1 MELRNIDETKKLFP
15 HWLDKNDESN
25 FSKHLTVINNQQL
38 DILHKLKCIEW
49 SRILEK
55 PIQIKKKQTV
65 PYEYSME
72 FRCDI
77 PNLKQINIYKNP
89 IIRKN
94 EVIGGELI
102 ESVDFEDIEQHFY
115 KIIKDFTFENGGI
128 QRIYEDQ
135 YVLVEKDGITY
146 QVYIDKETGEDT
158 FDEYLKINDV
168 EVLDDEGNKIKNEPK
183 IIKDVDITPIIPNDT
198 FVVEVYTYDDYHW
211 LKGYPQNDYYDESY
225 ETSYFYNRRVRIYL
239 ENISGIDYLTFR
251 VHQDSIKMIEVLKNN
266 HLIHIED
273 FIIEKHGFPNQFI
286 NDQFAHIYNY
296 NDNTVYYP
304 TLKKDTDSLY
314 RPLME
319 KNEYVYRLRLTDD
332 DFTIDELSNQR
343 ILKDIYDL
351 KVTYFNVSTPNDR
364 SKDET
369 IVKRY
374 SGDTE
379 YDTDVFEHDE
389 SLDIIGNILNIHRF
403 KFIKVHEET
412 IDYYSRTYPTF
423 YNRLIEDDYSYQQR
437 IKFYINNYNKMYFP
451 CLEFWKYYHTD
462 SRLVNRK
469 VMIAEQCN
477 SYIDNCRTGRN
488 KKITEYKKNKAD
500 LSFRDRWENISEKH
514 KVKIGY
520 YHQDNFYIDLEYSKS
535 LILEENVEY
544 VDIIT
549 NNVYSY
555 DGTTETLTRIRE
567 TFTLNV
573 KENRFYK
580 GQYVRFYDGDDNLLG
595 RLELD
600 DDGKAS
606 LDYSFENPQTFYW
619 YSVYDTVEKESFYI
633 TQTKF
638 DAYNNVVVDDNGE
651 AEKETVKVF
660 LEWYHS
666 MIKEIYSDDT
676 DEVLLSWYENKLAN
690 KLYVVPNTKYRI
702 RFAIKSNIQTFTD
715 TKTIYFK
722 DGNMYYDLQ
731 YTQQLSDEDK
741 MKDTDYVDT
750 ATGINYRYDIITDT
764 FKEFD
769 NTINIRYNYYD
780 QYDYSKESIV
790 NEIHYG
796 DYEEGVYENNEL
808 NFIKYNE
815 EPYNRDCDYVYMEFI
830 TPSDAIKLDIL
841 LEANDYFEFA
851 DLSIQRVV
859 NVDFDTMYMRAE
871 LDYNSCVYDL
881 YANYNDIPTNI
892 YYKNINNF
900 DKVLNRS
907 LPLSKKGFFNFEL
920 TDFATDTINIETS
933 QNIVVN
939 LVDIDNIYQDN
950 ATSHEFMFS
959 KYIIKDS
966 DYLFSFD
973 CDANTDYNIRCKIN
987 NSEFI
992 TMPYVDMNFGDV
1004 DGINVV
1010 KRRYSLYISENGE
1023 YDITLEDDN
1032 LVITVEDE
1040 NNNEFYCDNTTFERV
1055 KSLTDEELY
1064 K

>member
-15 HWLDKNDESN
+15 HWLDRNDESN

-135 YVLVEKDGITY
+135 YVLVEEDGITY

-158 FDEYLKINDV
+158 FDEYLKINYV
-168 EVLDDEGNKIKNEPK
+168 EVLDNEGNKIKNEPK

-225 ETSYFYNRRVRIYL
+225 ETSYFYNRRIKIYL
-239 ENISGIDYLTFR
+239 ETISGIDYLTFR

-332 DFTIDELSNQR
+332 DFTIDELSNQK

-412 IDYYSRTYPTF
+412 VDYYSRTYPTF

-477 SYIDNCRTGRN
+477 SYIDNCRTNRN

-500 LSFRDRWENISEKH
+500 LSFHDEKDIENEI
-514 KVKIGY
+514 
-520 YHQDNFYIDLEYSKS
+520 
-535 LILEENVEY
+535 
-544 VDIIT
+544 
-549 NNVYSY
+549 
-555 DGTTETLTRIRE
+555 
-567 TFTLNV
+567 
-573 KENRFYK
+573 
-580 GQYVRFYDGDDNLLG
+580 
-595 RLELD
+595 
-600 DDGKAS
+600 
-606 LDYSFENPQTFYW
+606 
-619 YSVYDTVEKESFYI
+619 FYI
-633 TQTKF
+633 TRTKF
-638 DAYNNVVVDDNGE
+638 DAYNNIVLDENGE
-651 AEKETVKVF
+651 AETETVKVF

-666 MIKEIYSDDT
+666 TIKEIYDDA
-676 DEVLLSWYENKLAN
+676 DNILLSWYENKLAN
-690 KLYVVPNTKYRI
+690 KLYVVPDTKYRI
-702 RFAIKSNIQTFTD
+702 RFAIKNNIESFTD

-731 YTQQLSDEDK
+731 YTQQLSEEDK
-741 MKDTDYVDT
+741 SKDTDYVDS
-750 ATGINYRYDIITDT
+750 ATGINYRYDTLTDS

-769 NTINIRYNYYD
+769 NTVTIRYNYYD
-780 QYDYSKESIV
+780 QYDNSKESV
-790 NEIHYG
+790 VGEVEYG
-796 DYEEGVYENNEL
+796 DYEEKSIYEYNEL
-808 NFIKYNE
+808 EFIKYNE

-859 NVDFDTMYMRAE
+859 NVDFDTMYMREE

-920 TDFATDTINIETS
+920 TDFATDTINIQTS

-950 ATSHEFMFS
+950 ATSHEFTFS

-966 DYLFSFD
+966 DYLFSFN

-1032 LVITVEDE
+1032 LVILIEDE
-1040 NNNEFYCDNTTFERV
+1040 NNNEFYCDDTTFERV
-1055 KSLTDEELY
+1055 KPLTDEELY

>member
-15 HWLDKNDESN
+15 HWLDRNDESN

-55 PIQIKKKQTV
+55 PIQIRKKQTV

-77 PNLKQINIYKNP
+77 PNLKQINVYKNP

-102 ESVDFEDIEQHFY
+102 ESVDFEDIGQHFY

-168 EVLDDEGNKIKNEPK
+168 EVLDDEGNRIRNEPK
-183 IIKDVDITPIIPNDT
+183 IIENVDITPIIPNDT
-198 FVVEVYTYDDYHW
+198 FVVEIYTYDDYHW

-225 ETSYFYNRRVRIYL
+225 ETSYFYNRRIKIYL
-239 ENISGIDYLTFR
+239 ETISGIDYLTFR

-343 ILKDIYDL
+343 ILKDVYDL

-412 IDYYSRTYPTF
+412 IDYYSRTYPNF

-477 SYIDNCRTGRN
+477 SYLDNCRTGRN
-488 KKITEYKKNKAD
+488 KKITEYKKNKAN
-500 LSFRDRWENISEKH
+500 LSFHDENDI
-514 KVKIGY
+514 
-520 YHQDNFYIDLEYSKS
+520 
-535 LILEENVEY
+535 ENE
-544 VDIIT
+544 I
-549 NNVYSY
+549 
-555 DGTTETLTRIRE
+555 
-567 TFTLNV
+567 
-573 KENRFYK
+573 
-580 GQYVRFYDGDDNLLG
+580 
-595 RLELD
+595 
-600 DDGKAS
+600 
-606 LDYSFENPQTFYW
+606 
-619 YSVYDTVEKESFYI
+619 FYI
-633 TQTKF
+633 TRTKF
-638 DAYNNVVVDDNGE
+638 DAYNNIVLDENGE
-651 AEKETVKVF
+651 AETETVKVF

-666 MIKEIYSDDT
+666 TIKEIYDDA
-676 DEVLLSWYENKLAN
+676 DNILLSWYENKLAN
-690 KLYVVPNTKYRI
+690 KLYVVPDTKYRI
-702 RFAIKSNIQTFTD
+702 RFAIKNNIQTFTD

-731 YTQQLSDEDK
+731 YTQQLSEEDK
-741 MKDTDYVDT
+741 SKDTDYVDS
-750 ATGINYRYDIITDT
+750 ATGINYRYDILTDS

-769 NTINIRYNYYD
+769 NTVTIRYNYYD
-780 QYDYSKESIV
+780 QYDNSKESV
-790 NEIHYG
+790 VGEVEYR
-796 DYEEGVYENNEL
+796 DYEEKSIYEYNEL
-808 NFIKYNE
+808 EFIKYNE

-859 NVDFDTMYMRAE
+859 DVDFDTMYMRAE

-950 ATSHEFMFS
+950 ATSHEFTFS

-966 DYLFSFD
+966 DYSFSFN
-973 CDANTDYNIRCKIN
+973 CDANADYNIRCKIN

-992 TMPYVDMNFGDV
+992 TMPYVDVNFGDV
-1004 DGINVV
+1004 DGINIV
-1010 KRRYSLYISENGE
+1010 KRRYSLYISENEE

-1040 NNNEFYCDNTTFERV
+1040 NNNEFYCDDTTFERV

>member
-15 HWLDKNDESN
+15 HWLDRNDESN

-55 PIQIKKKQTV
+55 PIQIRKKQTV

-77 PNLKQINIYKNP
+77 PNLKQINVYKNP

-102 ESVDFEDIEQHFY
+102 ESVDFEDIGQHFY

-168 EVLDDEGNKIKNEPK
+168 EVLDDEGNRIRNEPK
-183 IIKDVDITPIIPNDT
+183 IIENVDITPIIPNDT
-198 FVVEVYTYDDYHW
+198 FVVEIYTYDDYHW

-225 ETSYFYNRRVRIYL
+225 ETSYFYNRRIKIYL
-239 ENISGIDYLTFR
+239 ETISGIDYLTFR

-266 HLIHIED
+266 HLVHIED

-343 ILKDIYDL
+343 ILKDVYDL

-412 IDYYSRTYPTF
+412 IDYYSRTYPNF

-477 SYIDNCRTGRN
+477 SYLDNCRTGRN
-488 KKITEYKKNKAD
+488 KKITEYKKNKAN
-500 LSFRDRWENISEKH
+500 LSFHDENDI
-514 KVKIGY
+514 
-520 YHQDNFYIDLEYSKS
+520 
-535 LILEENVEY
+535 ENE
-544 VDIIT
+544 I
-549 NNVYSY
+549 
-555 DGTTETLTRIRE
+555 
-567 TFTLNV
+567 
-573 KENRFYK
+573 
-580 GQYVRFYDGDDNLLG
+580 
-595 RLELD
+595 
-600 DDGKAS
+600 
-606 LDYSFENPQTFYW
+606 
-619 YSVYDTVEKESFYI
+619 FYI
-633 TQTKF
+633 TRTKF
-638 DAYNNVVVDDNGE
+638 DAYNNIVLDENGE
-651 AEKETVKVF
+651 AETETVKVF

-666 MIKEIYSDDT
+666 TIKEIYDDA
-676 DEVLLSWYENKLAN
+676 DNILLSWYENKLAN
-690 KLYVVPNTKYRI
+690 KLYVVPDTKYRI
-702 RFAIKSNIQTFTD
+702 RFAIKNNIQTFTD

-731 YTQQLSDEDK
+731 YTQQLSEEDK
-741 MKDTDYVDT
+741 SKDTDYVDS
-750 ATGINYRYDIITDT
+750 ATGINYRYDILTDS

-769 NTINIRYNYYD
+769 NTVTIRYNYYD
-780 QYDYSKESIV
+780 QYDNSKESV
-790 NEIHYG
+790 VGEVEYR
-796 DYEEGVYENNEL
+796 DYEEKSIYEYNEL
-808 NFIKYNE
+808 EFIKYNE

-859 NVDFDTMYMRAE
+859 DVDFDTMYMRAE

-950 ATSHEFMFS
+950 ATSHEFTFS

-966 DYLFSFD
+966 DYSFSFN
-973 CDANTDYNIRCKIN
+973 CDANADYNIRCKIN

-992 TMPYVDMNFGDV
+992 TMPYVDVNFGDV
-1004 DGINVV
+1004 DGINIV
-1010 KRRYSLYISENGE
+1010 KRRYSLYISENEE

-1040 NNNEFYCDNTTFERV
+1040 NNNEFYCDDTTFERV